1 MDSGIT
7 SSQNAYSSGEMTYQ
21 TMVQTP
27 PDCKISN
34 VFQKTGPK
42 PDCNPFQA
50 PNNFGNYFQQC
61 QNPSA
66 YWGSNKPAPDT
77 CEPGLKAH
85 QGVPCNSLWNN
96 LTRRKTVVDYR
107 R

>member
-1 MDSGIT
+1 MNT
-7 SSQNAYSSGEMTYQ
+7 GEMTYQ

-27 PDCKISN
+27 QYCKITN
-34 VFQKTGPK
+34 VFQVTDPNQK
-42 PDCNPFQA
+42 PDCNPFNA

-77 CEPGLKAH
+77 CEPGLKGH
-85 QGVPCNSLWNN
+85 QGLPCNSLWNN